1 MIDTI
6 ALRRRLHQR
15 PELALHLPE
24 TRDLLLEAVA
34 PLGLRVETSQACSSL
49 AFVIPGSGP
58 GPTVLLRADMDGLP
72 VAEESG
78 VDFASTNDNM
88 HACGHDLHMAGLVGA
103 IYELHGRRDEFP
115 GDVLA
120 IFQPGEEGA
129 GGAALMIAEK
139 VLQTTGQRPV
149 ASYGVHVLSFTEAGS
164 FACRAGSVMGATI
177 IFDLEIQ
184 GRGGHAARPHT
195 ARDPISTAAL
205 VVQGIQ
211 TFVTQNSSPA
221 DPIVVTVGS
230 LRAGTAANV
239 IPDNALLKVSLRATN
254 SETARDAYRRI
265 VGIASA
271 IAEAYGLR
279 VKADVSIDLAP
290 TVSDAAGADLV
301 REVVTDLYGAE
312 RYRELA
318 VPEMISED
326 FALFLEETGGAF
338 VLVGAAVDDPPHLL
352 PSNHSARARFDDSVV
367 PKVAGLLAELAVRTL
382 KQAAARDGATQ

>member
-24 TRDLLLEAVA
+24 TRHLLLEAVA